1 MACRLLSGSLE
12 HRPVDICEMLPTSAP
27 RRAMLT
33 QPEAQNKKEV
43 VIIHFKALKG
53 CQIVQLCALVLEYPR
68 FYY

>member
-1 MACRLLSGSLE
+1 M
-12 HRPVDICEMLPTSAP
+12 PVDICEMLPTSAP
-27 RRAMLT
+27 RRAMVT

-53 CQIVQLCALVLEYPR
+53 CQIVQLCALVLEFTR